1 VERLREDVAIKGD
14 FWPEELKVHVAK
26 VLGNKVQVVGTGLKT
41 QKSYSTIHYLDDFER
56 KVQIVYG
63 AEGARFS
70 ANAKRFR
77 LALEATRIRMSH
89 EFDPL
94 FAAGVLKIDSLP
106 HQIEAVYDYLLKR
119 PDAACNVRDSDNFH
133 GGPEGI

>member
-1 VERLREDVAIKGD
+1 
-14 FWPEELKVHVAK
+14 VAK
-26 VLGNKVQVVGTGLKT
+26 VLENKVQVVAAGLKT
-41 QKSYSTIHYLDDFER
+41 QKSYSTIHYLDKFER

-77 LALEATRIRMSH
+77 STLEATKIRMSH

-94 FAAGVLKIDSLP
+94 FAAGVSKIDFLP

-119 PDAACNVRDSDNFH
+119 PDATCNIR
-133 GGPEGI
+133 